1 MTGKVCPLY
10 QVIFN
15 VVRFA
20 ASRRLQKQQEAKLL
34 KELRANMSEDQ
45 LTLAKA
51 KRKMDRL
58 ASDIANVSDE
68 DEEESDES
76 EENSPIT
83 HLPKNLSVKVYRSQV
98 FVKLL

>member
-1 MTGKVCPLY
+1 
-10 QVIFN
+10 
-15 VVRFA
+15 
-20 ASRRLQKQQEAKLL
+20 
-34 KELRANMSEDQ
+34 MSEDQ
-45 LTLAKA
+45 RTQAKA